1 MELIITPSIA
11 IDESEAELQ
20 AIRAQGSGGQNVNKV
35 ESKVQLRWRI
45 GDSQALSDEQKTRL
59 RQALANRI
67 NSDDELMVDVDDE
80 RSQAQNRDVAVARL
94 QELVQAALKPRKTR
108 KKTKPTKAS
117 KERRLSDKKKTS
129 VRKQLRRSVEG

>member
-1 MELIITPSIA
+1 MPLIPPHELRIETARSSGP
-11 IDESEAELQ
+11 
-20 AIRAQGSGGQNVNKV
+20 GGQNVNKV

>member
-1 MELIITPSIA
+1 MPLIPPHELRIETARSSGP
-11 IDESEAELQ
+11 
-20 AIRAQGSGGQNVNKV
+20 GGQNVNKV

-94 QELVQAALKPRKTR
+94 QDLVQAALKPRKTR